1 MLKIIALVAVIL
13 VAAVFI
19 YAATRPDTLHV
30 ERTTSI
36 QAPPETIFALI
47 DDLHRWSAW
56 SPYEQKDPAM
66 RRAHSGSASG
76 KGAVYA
82 WDGDRNIGK
91 GRMEITDTVPPT
103 RITIRLD
110 FEEPFEAHNVV
121 EFNLQPE
128 GGATGVT
135 WSMQGRS
142 NFISRLIGIFIDM
155 DRMIGRDFE
164 AGLASLKAVA
174 ERQADVTSPASYAPM
189 AATF

>member
-1 MLKIIALVAVIL
+1 
-13 VAAVFI
+13 
-19 YAATRPDTLHV
+19 
-30 ERTTSI
+30 
-36 QAPPETIFALI
+36 
-47 DDLHRWSAW
+47 
-56 SPYEQKDPAM
+56 M

-91 GRMEITDTVPPT
+91 GRMEITDTAPPT
-103 RITIRLD
+103 RIIIRLD
-110 FEEPFEAHNVV
+110 FEEPFAAHNVV

-128 GGATGVT
+128 GSATSVT

-142 NFISRLIGIFIDM
+142 SFISRLIGIFINM
-155 DRMIGRDFE
+155 DRMIGKDFE

-174 ERQADVTSPASYAPM
+174 ERQADATSPASYAPM